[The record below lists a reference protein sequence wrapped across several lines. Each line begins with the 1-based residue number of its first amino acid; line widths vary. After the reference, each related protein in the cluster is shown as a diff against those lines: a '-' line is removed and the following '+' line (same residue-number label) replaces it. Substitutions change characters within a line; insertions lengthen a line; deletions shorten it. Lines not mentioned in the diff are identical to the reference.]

1 MPKKKLDFEEL
12 ANQLATEL
20 AEANDALLRE
30 RADAAN
36 VRRRADE
43 DRIKLGS
50 FYKANV
56 VKELLTFID
65 NLDRATNHA
74 PKEKSDSWEKWLAG
88 LLGVR
93 KQLEQALEK
102 IGVQRIKTVGE
113 HFDPS
118 IHEAITMEDPSTEAL
133 AKVEGD
139 ESKLQEIVS
148 EELQAGYRVG
158 DEVIRHAMVRVKPQ

>member
-12 ANQLATEL
+12 ANQLAQEL

-30 RADAAN
+30 RADASN

-43 DRIKLGS
+43 DRVKLGS

-65 NLDRATNHA
+65 NLDRAITHA
-74 PKEKSDSWEKWLAG
+74 QKEKSDSWEKWLAG

-93 KQLEQALEK
+93 KQLEQAFEK

-118 IHEAITMEDPSTEAL
+118 IHEAITMEDG
-133 AKVEGD
+133 EGAD
-139 ESKLQEIVS
+139 EIVS

>member
-12 ANQLATEL
+12 ANNLAGEL
-20 AEANDALLRE
+20 AEANEALLRE
-30 RADAAN
+30 RADAVN

-65 NLDRATNHA
+65 NLDRAITHA
-74 PKEKSDSWEKWLAG
+74 PKEQSESWHKWFDG

-102 IGVQRIKTVGE
+102 VGVQRIKTVGE
-113 HFDPS
+113 KFDPHF
-118 IHEAITMEDPSTEAL
+118 HEAVTME
-133 AKVEGD
+133 EG
-139 ESKLQEIVS
+139 EGAEEIVS
-148 EELQAGYRVG
+148 EELQAGYIVG
-158 DEVIRHAMVRVKPQ
+158 DNVVRHAVVRVKG